1 MYFMHAFCTMMQVFY
16 LSSFACLESIFDLN
30 SPLYACYLG
39 ICPIGHSSSS
49 EYGVTN
55 ICAIFMLLL
64 DAVKQ
69 VLLFVGMQPCERSDK
84 VNATSSSHTLLLAGV
99 FRGGHDVLVRARFA
113 EGQNVTTKITVR
125 SRSLTVCEIVAA
137 SLS

>member
-1 MYFMHAFCTMMQVFY
+1 MVVADHIQKVMKPNFATSWDELGEENQVEETFA
-16 LSSFACLESIFDLN
+16 LST
-30 SPLYACYLG
+30 
-39 ICPIGHSSSS
+39 
-49 EYGVTN
+49 VKN
-55 ICAIFMLLL
+55 IE